1 MRLDISGFVRQ
12 HPDAKI
18 AAGGQDLHS
27 LFASRASALGW
38 STSSLEATG
47 RSLRWGMNDAGF
59 GRCGDQ
65 GLEDPWVQVDAR
77 ADPGNCLPIQE
88 LFGCMESTLR
98 RLGHL
103 DLRRVSLLL
112 PLDDEVADAARLFDG
127 LNWFDAGLSEG
138 PTPIS
143 VDLCLPASLPSV
155 ADPAMRV
162 LESLPE
168 VRDANFSVDG
178 RRAQTRAE
186 PLALSRFSAR
196 EMGNHEVIR
205 VPAVL
210 PEWTL
215 PAVGWFSSH
224 LSQAL
229 SVLEQKSKVL
239 LAIQRA

>member
-1 MRLDISGFVRQ
+1 MRLDIEGTVRPHPGFDHTSG
-12 HPDAKI
+12 H
-18 AAGGQDLHS
+18 QDLHS

-38 STSSLEATG
+38 ATSSLEATG

-77 ADPGNCLPIQE
+77 ADPGSCLPIQE

-112 PLDDEVADAARLFDG
+112 PLNDEVADTARLFDG
-127 LNWFDAGLSEG
+127 LNWFDAGLSAG

-143 VDLCLPASLPSV
+143 VDLCLPVSMPSEAEPV
-155 ADPAMRV
+155 MRV
-162 LESLPE
+162 LEALPE
-168 VRDANFSVDG
+168 VRDAHFSVDS
-178 RRAQTRAE
+178 RRAQARAE

-196 EMGNHEVIR
+196 
-205 VPAVL
+205 
-210 PEWTL
+210 
-215 PAVGWFSSH
+215 VGES
-224 LSQAL
+224 
-229 SVLEQKSKVL
+229 
-239 LAIQRA
+239 

>member
-1 MRLDISGFVRQ
+1 
-12 HPDAKI
+12 
-18 AAGGQDLHS
+18 
-27 LFASRASALGW
+27 
-38 STSSLEATG
+38 
-47 RSLRWGMNDAGF
+47 MNDAGF
-59 GRCGDQ
+59 GRCRDQ

-103 DLRRVSLLL
+103 DLRRVRLLL
-112 PLDDEVADAARLFDG
+112 PLDDEVADTARLFDG
-127 LNWFDAGLSEG
+127 LNWFDAGLSAG

-143 VDLCLPASLPSV
+143 VDLCLPVSIPSG
-155 ADPAMRV
+155 ADSVMRV
-162 LESLPE
+162 LEDLPE
-168 VRDANFSVDG
+168 VRDAHFSVDSG
-178 RRAQTRAE
+178 RAQRRAE
-186 PLALSRFSAR
+186 PRALSRFTAR
-196 EMGNHEVIR
+196 ELGSHEVIR

-229 SVLEQKSKVL
+229 SALERKSKVL